1 MAVLAK
7 LSMELQVKQLSKS
20 EEEEEGIRLSLW
32 QHNFILSYLI
42 FCKPWL
48 SRLIYQTLMQA
59 AAISATQVCK
69 ASTWSILIV
78 SIDYIPN
85 ELPNQGYVT
94 RHYPLP
100 TSKRVSS
107 HSLYI
112 TIEQIKVSANDL
124 N

>member
-1 MAVLAK
+1 MALPSN
-7 LSMELQVKQLSKS
+7 LSDVNAGSRHFCNASLQGL
-20 EEEEEGIRLSLW
+20 
-32 QHNFILSYLI
+32 NLI
-42 FCKPWL
+42 H
-48 SRLIYQTLMQA
+48 ID
-59 AAISATQVCK
+59 
-69 ASTWSILIV
+69 IV

-94 RHYPLP
+94 RHYPFP